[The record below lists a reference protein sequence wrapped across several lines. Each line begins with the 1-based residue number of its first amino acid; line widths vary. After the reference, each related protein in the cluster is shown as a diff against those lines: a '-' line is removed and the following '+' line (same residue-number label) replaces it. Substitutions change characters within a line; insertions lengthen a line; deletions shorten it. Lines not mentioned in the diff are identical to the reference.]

1 MAIHFYSAD
10 APIPLRER
18 RKLKAFVKDLILQE
32 GFTLGEVSYIF
43 CSDAFLI
50 DINQQF
56 LQHYTYTDIITFPFS
71 GPGEPI
77 EAEIYISV
85 ERVKDNACNFN
96 TSEQQELLRV
106 VFHGALHLCGYRDKS
121 KNDISLMRK
130 KEEEY
135 LERYFRVKRK
145 KVEKRKRDNH

>member
-18 RKLKAFVKDLILQE
+18 RKLKAFIKDLILQE
-32 GFTLGEVSYIF
+32 GFAPGQVSYIF

-56 LQHYTYTDIITFPFS
+56 LQHNTYTDIITFPFS

-85 ERVKDNACNFN
+85 ERVEDNACHFN
-96 TSEQQELLRV
+96 TSEQQELHRV
-106 VFHGALHLCGYRDKS
+106 VFHGALHLCGYKDKTVVQRQ
-121 KNDISLMRK
+121 LMRK
-130 KEEEY
+130 MEDKY
-135 LERYFRVKRK
+135 LAGYYQDDTVSRGTSPR
-145 KVEKRKRDNH
+145 H